1 MHDQSRRAAPM
12 LFFRLGDLMNPKTL
26 HLSRRSRAIF
36 VALLAAALLSLL
48 PLLTQPAIGQSDQP
62 GCDLSPR
69 LRKALLSVD
78 NYDMRDFEC
87 DQLILEDESNQ
98 DTIWDFSSR
107 GWRSFSISD
116 ADYVRLLELSEL
128 DVNSLPEELEGFGTR
143 RNVRLIDLT
152 GNPLS
157 IDDVDFSNI
166 PVGTGIAI
174 TQSTSGIGFQSADYS
189 MSENGV
195 GYVGV
200 AFPNVLD
207 TGERSIRIDT
217 ELDGDRDQTALI
229 TIGDDMLLHS
239 DSRSVVYYWPLYAG
253 SDNDNGGD
261 WDFNVQFRSAE
272 TYEEVNGRNRDRS
285 LVLEDLV
292 DRDETEMTVSDA
304 DEPETSVCQ
313 RSRLVEDA
321 IETELADVGVDHT
334 RCSQYT
340 KSDLSQITELTI
352 SDDLDDG
359 ETITID
365 VDDLSDLT
373 GLESLKLIGV
383 EDLPSGIFNGVG
395 ASTGLVIDFDE
406 NDPSDDDD
414 PVAGDYTLATIPQ
427 HILNDQ
433 ESHQTLVLAGELDSS
448 GDPIVTGL
456 DRRSYAVNA
465 DDWFVVE
472 IPVSYTG
479 ETSELT
485 HFVLARLPYE
495 FNSLS
500 VSVVDDNSPIV
511 VVKGTDLVR
520 LSVAFD
526 RDHEDFD
533 GNGQLMLLV
542 YSGNTEDFDSLVDY
556 ALVSD

>member
-1 MHDQSRRAAPM
+1 M

-26 HLSRRSRAIF
+26 HLSCRSRAIF
-36 VALLAAALLSLL
+36 VALLAAAVLSLL

-62 GCDLSPR
+62 GCDLSPY
-69 LRKALLSVD
+69 LRNALLSPD

-87 DQLILEDESNQ
+87 DQLILVDESNQ

-116 ADYVRLLELSEL
+116 ADYVRLLELSEINDL
-128 DVNSLPEELEGFGTR
+128 DTKPKDLEGFGDR
-143 RNVRLIDLT
+143 QGVRLIDLT

-340 KSDLSQITELTI
+340 KSDLSQITQLTI

-373 GLESLKLIGV
+373 GLESLILIGV

-395 ASTGLVIDFDE
+395 ASTGLVIDFAA

-414 PVAGDYTLATIPQ
+414 SVAGDYTLATIPQ

-433 ESHQTLVLAGELDSS
+433 DSHQTLVLAGELDSS
-448 GDPIVTGL
+448 DDPIVTGL

-465 DDWFVVE
+465 DDWFMVE
-472 IPVSYTG
+472 VPVSYTG

-495 FNSLS
+495 FNSIS
-500 VSVVDDNSPIV
+500 ASVVYDHIPIDDI
-511 VVKGTDLVR
+511 KGTDMVR
-520 LSVAFD
+520 LPVVFD

-533 GNGQLMLLV
+533 GDGQLMLLV